1 MSRARGPLIALTG
14 ALLATLSV
22 LAVSWG
28 PVLSVVVRSGTALAA
43 AVALL
48 VAAQRRDGLTASKRL
63 LGVGLLA
70 GGVAATLPVIL
81 TGHPADPSSPLQLLG
96 LSYAPF
102 AVACVVVVPTYR
114 GLRVGALAEGV
125 TAAAALWYLSLQLRF
140 HVGRGADGDLVGASY
155 AIVGAFML
163 AAIVSVY
170 PRAVR
175 HARAFLRRGGLGLAL
190 LLVSDSAYAVAV
202 AGESYDRTGWI
213 AQLYQLGLVAVLS
226 TAFVRGSRDV
236 VHADAETPAD
246 LRGGTML
253 SDLVV
258 PYGPLAV
265 ALLVAGW
272 TFLSGE
278 DFRRADMLPIL
289 LAGLGML
296 ARQAAAAHDHH
307 QLVAELEARER
318 TARAE
323 TLLDPLTGLANRRGF
338 LQFLGQALTD
348 VTAHPVGVAMVDL
361 NDFKDV
367 NDTHG
372 HETGDR
378 LLQECARRLLAAMPA
393 DGVVARLG
401 GDEFAI
407 CQKGARG
414 GGEPLAQMVV
424 DAFDGSFVIGRREFS
439 VRPSV
444 GVVLDERA
452 PGRSEARDGEHLLA
466 HADVAM
472 YQAKADKDVQHAPA
486 VVLTGAERTRAASVI
501 RLREEIATR
510 DLAEFHLLYQPV
522 VDLRT
527 GVLRG
532 VEALLRWRHPDLG
545 EISPVQFIPM
555 AEQVGAMGR
564 LGTHVLH
571 TSLAQLAAWAEVAPD
586 VRLGLGVNLSAR
598 QLGDPAL
605 PLIVR
610 EALRRNEITP
620 DQLVL
625 EITESALME
634 DLETAAGLVE
644 KLRADGVSV
653 AIDDY
658 GTGYSSLRYLRRFAA
673 DVLKIDREFVGAL
686 VDDARTA
693 VLVRSVIDVAAG
705 LDLQT
710 IAEGIETVEQLR
722 ACQQQGAELGQGYLF
737 SRPVEAEEITRML
750 LSGRVF
756 EVVTEAELAA
766 PGASH

>member
-1 MSRARGPLIALTG
+1 MSRARRPLIALTG
-14 ALLATLSV
+14 AVLATLSV

-28 PVLSVVVRSGTALAA
+28 PVFSVVVRAGTALAA

-48 VAAQRRDGLTASKRL
+48 VLAQRRDGLTASKRL
-63 LGVGLLA
+63 LGAGLLLA
-70 GGVAATLPVIL
+70 GVAATLPVVL
-81 TGHPADPSSPLQLLG
+81 TGHPADPSSPMQLLG

-102 AVACVVVVPTYR
+102 AVACVVLVPTYR

-125 TAAAALWYLSLQLRF
+125 TAAAALWYLSLQLRV
-140 HVGRGADGDLVGASY
+140 HAGGGGGDLVGASY
-155 AIVGAFML
+155 AIIGAFTL

-170 PRAVR
+170 PRAVP

-202 AGESYDRTGWI
+202 AGGTYDNTGWI
-213 AQLYQLGLVAVLS
+213 AQLYQVGLVAVLG
-226 TAFVRGSRDV
+226 TAFARGARDSPTEPPESL
-236 VHADAETPAD
+236 AN
-246 LRGGTML
+246 GTVL
-253 SDLVV
+253 SELVV

-272 TFLSGE
+272 TFVNGG

-307 QLVAELEARER
+307 ELVAELEARER

-338 LQFLGQALTD
+338 LQFLGQALAD

-393 DGVVARLG
+393 DGLVARLG

-407 CQKGARG
+407 CQKAVRG
-414 GGEPLAQMVV
+414 GGQPLAQRVV
-424 DAFDGSFVIGRREFS
+424 DAFDGSFVIGSREFS

-452 PGRSEARDGEHLLA
+452 PGRAEARDSEHLLA

-486 VVLTGAERTRAASVI
+486 VVLTGVERTRAASVI

-522 VDLRT
+522 VDLST

-571 TSLAQLAAWAEVAPD
+571 TSLAQLAAWAELAPD

-598 QLGDPAL
+598 QLGDPTL
-605 PLIVR
+605 PVIVQ
-610 EALRRNEITP
+610 EALRRNAISP

-644 KLRADGVSV
+644 KLRAEGISV

-658 GTGYSSLRYLRRFAA
+658 GTGYSSLRYLRRFDA

-686 VDDARTA
+686 VGDARTA

-737 SRPVEAEEITRML
+737 SRPVEADEISRML

-756 EVVTEAELAA
+756 DVVTEAELAA

>member
-1 MSRARGPLIALTG
+1 
-14 ALLATLSV
+14 
-22 LAVSWG
+22 
-28 PVLSVVVRSGTALAA
+28 
-43 AVALL
+43 
-48 VAAQRRDGLTASKRL
+48 
-63 LGVGLLA
+63 
-70 GGVAATLPVIL
+70 
-81 TGHPADPSSPLQLLG
+81 
-96 LSYAPF
+96 
-102 AVACVVVVPTYR
+102 VP
-114 GLRVGALAEGV
+114 
-125 TAAAALWYLSLQLRF
+125 
-140 HVGRGADGDLVGASY
+140 
-155 AIVGAFML
+155 
-163 AAIVSVY
+163 
-170 PRAVR
+170 

-202 AGESYDRTGWI
+202 ANGTYDGTGWI
-213 AQLYQLGLVAVLS
+213 AQLYQVGLVAVLT
-226 TAFVRGSRDV
+226 TAFARGVGDDRTD
-236 VHADAETPAD
+236 PAPAS
-246 LRGGTML
+246 RGGTVL

-272 TFLSGE
+272 TFANGGE
-278 DFRRADMLPIL
+278 FRRADMLPIL
-289 LAGLGML
+289 VAGLGML
-296 ARQAAAAHDHH
+296 ARQAASAHDPR

-323 TLLDPLTGLANRRGF
+323 TMLDPLTGLANRRGF
-338 LQFLGQALTD
+338 LTFLGQALTD
-348 VTAHPVGVAMVDL
+348 LTAHPVGVAMVDL

-393 DGVVARLG
+393 DSLVARLG

-407 CQKGARG
+407 CQKAVRG

-424 DAFDGSFVIGRREFS
+424 RAFDGSFVIGRREFS

-452 PGRSEARDGEHLLA
+452 VGRAEARDSEHLLA

-472 YQAKADKDVQHAPA
+472 YQAKADKDVHHAPA

-527 GVLRG
+527 GALRG

-571 TSLAQLAAWAEVAPD
+571 TSLAQLATWAELAPD

-598 QLGDPAL
+598 QLGDPTL
-605 PLIVR
+605 PAIVG
-610 EALRRNEITP
+610 EALRAHEITP

-644 KLRADGVSV
+644 KLRADGISV

-658 GTGYSSLRYLRRFAA
+658 GTGYSSLRYLRRFDA

-686 VDDARTA
+686 VDDERTA
-693 VLVRSVIDVAAG
+693 ILVRSVIDVAAG

-722 ACQQQGAELGQGYLF
+722 ACQRQGAELGQGYLF
-737 SRPVEAEEITRML
+737 SRPVEPEEITRML
-750 LSGRVF
+750 LSGKVF
-756 EVVTEAELAA
+756 DVVTEAELAA
-766 PGASH
+766 P